1 MAAQTTVAV
10 LLVCLTAAWARD
22 RLNSKRLHWEG
33 KDASARSNGPLAPRT
48 VLVPVVSRADRKIIF
63 INNKAYDM
71 PEEEQDLLWYLFLHE
86 GFVPETAHFV
96 PEPHMDSLAAALHS
110 PGGAAVGADERLQ
123 VVDSAH
129 NGLGAEGPAH
139 EYVKTSRLVSGPEE
153 ESREEAEPQPDAPAT
168 ELAADRLAE
177 SVAEPVT
184 NPPADLLA
192 DPPADPLAGS
202 SNFTGSANA
211 SEPAKTKDR
220 AEIEVAGDEKT
231 DEVATVKRVSVLAFL
246 WAQLTNIGGMLG
258 RSVVDTLSDT
268 LWAGWLNMLQMVKS
282 RGIGRTLPETL
293 WNSWLSL
300 LQYANSREYGDPLP
314 EVLWK
319 SWLTLLQFVKS
330 RGRRAA
336 LDLPPE

>member
-1 MAAQTTVAV
+1 MTMTTQTTVAV
-10 LLVCLTAAWARD
+10 LLVCLAAAWARD
-22 RLNSKRLHWEG
+22 RLNSKRLRWEG
-33 KDASARSNGPLAPRT
+33 HDAEARGEGPLAPRA

-96 PEPHMDSLAAALHS
+96 PEPQMDSLAAALHS
-110 PGGAAVGADERLQ
+110 PGGTAVETDGRLQ
-123 VVDSAH
+123 VMDSAH
-129 NGLGAEGPAH
+129 NGLDGEGAAH
-139 EYVKTSRLVSGPEE
+139 ESVKTSRLVSGPEE
-153 ESREEAEPQPDAPAT
+153 EPRDEAEAQPDAPADD
-168 ELAADRLAE
+168 LADDRLAD
-177 SVAEPVT
+177 AGTEPVS
-184 NPPADLLA
+184 A
-192 DPPADPLAGS
+192 PPADPPGAPLAS
-202 SNFTGSANA
+202 PSNRTANA

-220 AEIEVAGDEKT
+220 AEIEVAGDDKT
-231 DEVATVKRVSVLAFL
+231 AEVAPVRRVSVLAFL

-282 RGIGRTLPETL
+282 RGIGRTLPEAL
-293 WNSWLSL
+293 WNSWLSV
-300 LQYANSREYGDPLP
+300 LQYVNSRELGDPLP
-314 EVLWK
+314 EALWK